1 MELET
6 LPTEE
11 QEDFLVQQQENPEQV
26 EEVLAQLH
34 QQVEVEVAKLML
46 LTQELIMLDP
56 EEMEEAAKLYVV

>member
-1 MELET
+1 VELET